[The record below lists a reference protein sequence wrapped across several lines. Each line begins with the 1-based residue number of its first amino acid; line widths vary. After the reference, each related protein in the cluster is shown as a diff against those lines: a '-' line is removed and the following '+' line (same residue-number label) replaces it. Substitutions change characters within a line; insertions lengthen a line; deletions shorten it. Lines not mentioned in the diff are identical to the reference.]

1 MDFSRGLIFADE
13 HEFKYFAWTNFRGK
27 FENPRKPRKL
37 IHAIITP
44 CKSFHLIMVPPRR
57 MQFYKKFI
65 NVRVLFFPTQT
76 LLLLLTK
83 MSKNSIRS
91 NVIKRALKTYLIPPI
106 IAKYQVVAIRT
117 IFDDKSLYGKR
128 KALENLILSEEHV
141 MMLVSSV
148 TAIPTKTPTEEEQ
161 G

>member
-1 MDFSRGLIFADE
+1 
-13 HEFKYFAWTNFRGK
+13 
-27 FENPRKPRKL
+27 
-37 IHAIITP
+37 
-44 CKSFHLIMVPPRR
+44 MVPPRR
-57 MQFYKKFI
+57 MQFYKKFV